1 MQLVYFALET
11 PVLEQRCSPAAR
23 NMSPSSEDV
32 IPSYQH
38 LNLPDQL
45 RLTDW
50 LWLDRLKESKFSCC
64 LQQLPYAGAEHVGF
78 LPSTKTVLI
87 RFFFFFLS
95 GFTCVMVC
103 RQECHPCRHVL
114 GSHLPLPCTCRSPAK
129 SATGEK
135 KGASPAQASPRERS
149 HCTLPP
155 RVALTCHKDVPELGS
170 ELRLSPPSLTEA
182 RIGLG
187 STRLHH
193 CWWLYTRRRKKIA
206 SLFSR

>member
-1 MQLVYFALET
+1 MWDFFQALK
-11 PVLEQRCSPAAR
+11 QCS
-23 NMSPSSEDV
+23 
-32 IPSYQH
+32 
-38 LNLPDQL
+38 
-45 RLTDW
+45 
-50 LWLDRLKESKFSCC
+50 
-64 LQQLPYAGAEHVGF
+64 YA
-78 LPSTKTVLI
+78 
-87 RFFFFFLS
+87 FFFFFLS

>member
-87 RFFFFFLS
+87 RFFFFFCQASHVSWFAVRNATPVDTYLARTCLFPARAGLQLS
-95 GFTCVMVC
+95 QLQGKKRCFPSTGEPQGTVS
-103 RQECHPCRHVL
+103 L
-114 GSHLPLPCTCRSPAK
+114 HLA
-129 SATGEK
+129 ATG
-135 KGASPAQASPRERS
+135 S
-149 HCTLPP
+149 
-155 RVALTCHKDVPELGS
+155 VNLTQRC
-170 ELRLSPPSLTEA
+170 A
-182 RIGLG
+182 
-187 STRLHH
+187 
-193 CWWLYTRRRKKIA
+193 
-206 SLFSR
+206 

>member
-11 PVLEQRCSPAAR
+11 PVLEQRCSPGAR

-87 RFFFFFLS
+87 RFFFFFFCQASHVSWFAVRNATPVDTYLARTCLFPARAGLQLS
-95 GFTCVMVC
+95 QLQG
-103 RQECHPCRHVL
+103 
-114 GSHLPLPCTCRSPAK
+114 
-129 SATGEK
+129 K

-155 RVALTCHKDVPELGS
+155 RVALT
-170 ELRLSPPSLTEA
+170 
-182 RIGLG
+182 
-187 STRLHH
+187 
-193 CWWLYTRRRKKIA
+193 
-206 SLFSR
+206 

>member
-87 RFFFFFLS
+87 CFFFFFLS

-114 GSHLPLPCTCRSPAK
+114 GSHLPLPRRG
-129 SATGEK
+129 SARAGLQLSQLQGK
-135 KGASPAQASPRERS
+135 KGASPAQASPREWS

-155 RVALTCHKDVPELGS
+155 RVALTCHKDVPELG
-170 ELRLSPPSLTEA
+170 A
-182 RIGLG
+182 R
-187 STRLHH
+187 SSD
-193 CWWLYTRRRKKIA
+193 CPRRHSQKQG
-206 SLFSR
+206 